1 MFASFCWSQGDIK
14 IVHYLKKSTEC
25 SLLFP
30 GSSFSSNG
38 LKIPMADSVYS
49 NAEITVKKVRLVELQ
64 FSNYKIFAE
73 NDTVRAVS
81 FILKSKKE
89 KALFDTYFISLGIEP
104 SSKEGE
110 CLTKVIS
117 VNSHKILLTKS
128 ILGKKW
134 AIKLVEKPI
143 KKI

>member
-1 MFASFCWSQGDIK
+1 MFASFCWSQEDIK

-38 LKIPMADSVYS
+38 LKIPVADSVYS
-49 NAEITVKKVRLVELQ
+49 NAEITVKKVRLAELQ
-64 FSNYKIFAE
+64 FSSYKIFAE

-89 KALFDTYFISLGIEP
+89 KVLFDTYLINQGAESGP
-104 SSKEGE
+104 KEE
-110 CLTKVIS
+110 EYLTKEIS
-117 VNSHKILLTKS
+117 VNGHKILLTKL

-134 AIKLVEKPI
+134 TIKLVEKPI